1 MYYKGNKHF
10 DVIIYKVQVCAKAD
24 ILKITWGVFF
34 FVCLEPLPR
43 LFRRA
48 LQKNKNGPL
57 PKKLSAEPKKKNH
70 NRNNMATNIMKC
82 MMFEEL
88 LDESDASDGDYD
100 DTNEE
105 NAPLLAALPFV

>member
-1 MYYKGNKHF
+1 MDH
-10 DVIIYKVQVCAKAD
+10 
-24 ILKITWGVFF
+24 
-34 FVCLEPLPR
+34 
-43 LFRRA
+43 FRRNC
-48 LQKNKNGPL
+48 LQ
-57 PKKLSAEPKKKNH
+57 SQKKNH

-88 LDESDASDGDYD
+88 LEESDASDGDYD

>member
-1 MYYKGNKHF
+1 
-10 DVIIYKVQVCAKAD
+10 
-24 ILKITWGVFF
+24 
-34 FVCLEPLPR
+34 
-43 LFRRA
+43 
-48 LQKNKNGPL
+48 
-57 PKKLSAEPKKKNH
+57 
-70 NRNNMATNIMKC
+70 MKC